1 MNICIILSKMAQKFL
16 IWVKTGIFYEFSK
29 WRKIEIQKPIT
40 EPQNLPKRNGSRV
53 VRDVKP
59 GLRSLGVSFACCDY
73 DQRLWGPKQCRRDVL
88 FSAVTMFE
96 AKRKGYCF
104 IPYPFTVKVSPKSKM
119 EGESGS
125 ILWNQN
131 VLTWNTPSI
140 RRCALSTSQIEE
152 DYTNRFAD
160 YLVRRLK
167 RDEIGVCVFPS
178 KHARCV
184 RATKLHWGKP
194 ESERSKRKVRYFS
207 ASVSLPVIFCS
218 LTLAKTNVF
227 SCKYNNY
234 DAVFIRETERC
245 NGKFSASTGSVQVLI
260 SLSRSVFSTA
270 VHTKQNQSRPNNRL
284 F

>member
-1 MNICIILSKMAQKFL
+1 MEQKCL
-16 IWVKTGIFYEFSK
+16 NWVKTGIFYEFSK

-40 EPQNLPKRNGSRV
+40 EPQKLPKRNGSRV

-73 DQRLWGPKQCRRDVL
+73 DQRLWVPKQCLRNVL

-104 IPYPFTVKVSPKSKM
+104 IPYPFTVKVSPKSKK

-160 YLVRRLK
+160 YLVQKLNK
-167 RDEIGVCVFPS
+167 DEIGVCVFPS
-178 KHARCV
+178 KHARCFE
-184 RATKLHWGKP
+184 P
-194 ESERSKRKVRYFS
+194 
-207 ASVSLPVIFCS
+207 P
-218 LTLAKTNVF
+218 
-227 SCKYNNY
+227 SC
-234 DAVFIRETERC
+234 R
-245 NGKFSASTGSVQVLI
+245 
-260 SLSRSVFSTA
+260 
-270 VHTKQNQSRPNNRL
+270 
-284 F
+284 